1 MVLDKGR
8 IAWLLIAWAFYL
20 SVGGTIGLTLPFVL
34 LVLGTIVYL
43 IP

>member
-1 MVLDKGR
+1 MVIDKTR

-20 SVGGTIGLTLPFVL
+20 SVGSVGLTVPFFLMVVGTIL
-34 LVLGTIVYL
+34 YL

>member
-8 IAWLLIAWAFYL
+8 IAWLMIAWAFYL
-20 SVGGTIGLTLPFVL
+20 SVGTVGLGIPFVL
-34 LVLGTIVYL
+34 MIVGTILYL

>member
-20 SVGGTIGLTLPFVL
+20 SIGSVGLTIPFVL
-34 LVLGTIVYL
+34 MVIGTVLYL
-43 IP
+43 L

>member
-1 MVLDKGR
+1 MVIDKGR

-20 SVGGTIGLTLPFVL
+20 SIGTVALSVPFVL
-34 LVLGTIVYL
+34 LVIGTILYL